1 MLRSAQ
7 TRDTTS
13 ELPASDELLFSQAQR
28 GNAEAFD
35 LIVNRYRSRLFNC
48 IFRLVHHTECAEDL
62 VQETFLRVY
71 RFRNEYQA
79 TTNFSTWIY
88 TIALN
93 LARSELRK
101 RKRRQF
107 FSLDTPLEEDSGERY
122 ELSDP
127 TSGPDDHLHHSEL
140 RISIQQAIDQ
150 LPIKYRSVIVLRD
163 IEELSYEQISD
174 ILKCPTGTIKSRVN
188 RARLKLQ
195 EKLRHWQDAQ

>member
-1 MLRSAQ
+1 MLKSAQ
-7 TRDTTS
+7 TVS
-13 ELPASDELLFSQAQR
+13 IPSAHASSDEWLFNQVQR
-28 GNAEAFD
+28 GQTEAFD
-35 LIVNRYRSRLFNC
+35 TLVIRYRDRLFNC
-48 IFRLVHHTECAEDL
+48 IIRLVHHVECAEDL

-71 RFRNEYQA
+71 RFRNDYQA

-101 RKRRQF
+101 RKRRHF
-107 FSLDTPLEEDSGERY
+107 FSLDTSPEESPNECV

-127 TSGPDDHLHHSEL
+127 TGAPDDHLHHVEL
-140 RISIQQAIDQ
+140 GTSIQQAIHQ
-150 LPIKYRSVIVLRD
+150 LPVKYRTVIILRD
-163 IEELSYEQISD
+163 IEELSYEQISE

-195 EKLRHWQDAQ
+195 EKLRYWQDTQ

>member
-7 TRDTTS
+7 TSDTTS
-13 ELPASDELLFSQAQR
+13 ALTAPDEWLFNQVQR
-28 GNAEAFD
+28 GHTEAFD
-35 LIVNRYRSRLFNC
+35 AIVNRYRDRLFNC
-48 IFRLVHHTECAEDL
+48 IIRLVRQTECAEDL

-71 RFRNEYQA
+71 RSRNEYQA
-79 TTNFSTWIY
+79 TTHFSTWIY

-107 FSLDTPLEEDSGERY
+107 FSINTDPDDDQGERP

-127 TSGPDDHLHHSEL
+127 AGGPDDQLHHSEL
-140 RISIQQAIDQ
+140 GRSIQRAIGQ
-150 LPIKYRSVIVLRD
+150 LPIKYQTVIVLRD
-163 IEELSYEQISD
+163 IEELSYEEISEV
-174 ILKCPTGTIKSRVN
+174 LQCPTGTIKSRVN

-195 EKLRHWQDAQ
+195 EKLRYWQDAQ